1 MQFKSLFSSAAL
13 LLAGFAQA
21 QSTAYT
27 DANSGITF
35 QSWTDPKSNATFG
48 IALPENP
55 TTDFIGMFSAPI
67 TQGYASM
74 SLGSSMAKKILIVAW
89 PNGDAVVSSLRKASG
104 YSNPDV
110 LDDSSV
116 VLSPI
121 EKGTTVGASSFT
133 FTFLCKGC
141 IKDDGSSFKASDSP
155 GILGFAVSDTAL
167 SSPESADGALNYHG
181 AGFGGF
187 SLDLAA
193 AKSSKFSSWT
203 ELASDGT
210 SNTGPST
217 GGGSAGNVTTIV
229 SNATYDYIVA
239 GAGAAGLIV
248 AERLAES
255 KKSVLLLERGKA
267 SLYSSGGRA
276 VMDWNDTVTQYDV
289 PGMGYYLTTAA
300 DTSAYCTDTASM
312 AGCILG
318 GSTSINAMM
327 FVRPQPVDFDDKWPT
342 GWKWEDV
349 QASAEKLYERT
360 PGTTSPTKDG
370 KLVDQGAWNVLS
382 KWLSGNNFVEVDG
395 IEQSDKKRSVFTHPP
410 IMVNNGLRAGPVRDY
425 LPLAQ
430 ALPNFK
436 LQLNTKVLRVIREGS
451 TVTGVE
457 VETGPTTRQ
466 IINLKANGAVILAS
480 GALSTPRVLIN
491 SGIGPSDQ
499 IATVSNGST
508 RITLPAK
515 NDWINLPV
523 GKHLMDHPIFTA
535 TFKTKQSLAALPS
548 TEFTDPSQTNIDLYA
563 QGSGLMAQSGQRLI
577 FWSSVK
583 SEADGIE
590 RYVQGTCNSPSNDTI
605 KMKIYLTHGATSTGS
620 LGMTSA
626 GATKLISEPY
636 LKTAGDKEAI
646 ITFLNQLISYAQKPN
661 STLTIASNTTAES
674 IISDYTTGSHFVG
687 TAKMGTE
694 NDGSSVVDVDTKV
707 WGTDNL
713 FVVDASI
720 HPDLP
725 TGNTQAM
732 VMVVAEHAADKI
744 INRGGTVVTPTVPTN
759 GTASSGTVGG
769 TASSVTTPS
778 AATKTSGCGGR
789 RRRRSLRHRH
799 W

>member
-1 MQFKSLFSSAAL
+1 M
-13 LLAGFAQA
+13 
-21 QSTAYT
+21 
-27 DANSGITF
+27 
-35 QSWTDPKSNATFG
+35 
-48 IALPENP
+48 
-55 TTDFIGMFSAPI
+55 
-67 TQGYASM
+67 
-74 SLGSSMAKKILIVAW
+74 
-89 PNGDAVVSSLRKASG
+89 
-104 YSNPDV
+104 
-110 LDDSSV
+110 
-116 VLSPI
+116 
-121 EKGTTVGASSFT
+121 
-133 FTFLCKGC
+133 
-141 IKDDGSSFKASDSP
+141 
-155 GILGFAVSDTAL
+155 
-167 SSPESADGALNYHG
+167 
-181 AGFGGF
+181 
-187 SLDLAA
+187 
-193 AKSSKFSSWT
+193 
-203 ELASDGT
+203 
-210 SNTGPST
+210 
-217 GGGSAGNVTTIV
+217 
-229 SNATYDYIVA
+229 
-239 GAGAAGLIV
+239 
-248 AERLAES
+248 
-255 KKSVLLLERGKA
+255 
-267 SLYSSGGRA
+267 
-276 VMDWNDTVTQYDV
+276 
-289 PGMGYYLTTAA
+289 
-300 DTSAYCTDTASM
+300 
-312 AGCILG
+312 
-318 GSTSINAMM
+318 
-327 FVRPQPVDFDDKWPT
+327 
-342 GWKWEDV
+342 
-349 QASAEKLYERT
+349 
-360 PGTTSPTKDG
+360 
-370 KLVDQGAWNVLS
+370 
-382 KWLSGNNFVEVDG
+382 
-395 IEQSDKKRSVFTHPP
+395 
-410 IMVNNGLRAGPVRDY
+410 
-425 LPLAQ
+425 
-430 ALPNFK
+430 
-436 LQLNTKVLRVIREGS
+436 
-451 TVTGVE
+451 
-457 VETGPTTRQ
+457 
-466 IINLKANGAVILAS
+466 ILAS

-799 W
+799 

>member
-167 SSPESADGALNYHG
+167 SSPESADGPLNYHG

-210 SNTGPST
+210 SNSGPST

-248 AERLAES
+248 AEGLAES

-267 SLYSSGGRA
+267 SFYSSGGRA
-276 VMDWNDTVTQYDV
+276 VMDWNDTVTH
-289 PGMGYYLTTAA
+289 
-300 DTSAYCTDTASM
+300 AYCTDTASM

-327 FVRPQPVDFDDKWPT
+327 FARPQPVDFDDKWPT

-430 ALPNFK
+430 ALHNFK

-466 IINLKANGAVILAS
+466 IINLKANGAVVLAS

-499 IATVSNGST
+499 IATASNGST

-563 QGSGLMAQSGQRLI
+563 QGSGLMAQSGRRLV

-646 ITFLNQLISYAQKPN
+646 ITFLNQLSSYAQKPN

-674 IISDYTTGSHFVG
+674 IIFDYTTGSHFVG

-759 GTASSGTVGG
+759 GTASSSTVGG